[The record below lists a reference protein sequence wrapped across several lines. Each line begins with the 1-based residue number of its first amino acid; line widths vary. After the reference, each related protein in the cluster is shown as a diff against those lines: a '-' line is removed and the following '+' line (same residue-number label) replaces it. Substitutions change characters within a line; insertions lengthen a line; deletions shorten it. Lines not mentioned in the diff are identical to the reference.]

1 MVIFV
6 EDIPRD
12 GLDINEIF
20 DVDPKD
26 LVEKSSFLD
35 PVSAEVRIIR
45 SGDKIVVRGNVKTTI
60 ELECTRCLAPYS
72 EKIDSSFDLVF
83 FPEEVVTFEE
93 EIELKEEDLNT
104 LYYKEGIIDIDRIII
119 DQINLSIPFKPLCS
133 EECKGLCPVCGKN
146 LNEGPCGCEVKK
158 SDPRINLIIENMRGK

>member
-1 MVIFV
+1 MVIFI

-12 GLDINEIF
+12 GLNINEIF
-20 DVDPKD
+20 DVNPED
-26 LVEKSSFLD
+26 LVEKSTFLD
-35 PVSAEVRIIR
+35 PVSAIVKVFR
-45 SGDKIVVRGNVKTTI
+45 SGDKIVVRGKVETAI
-60 ELECTRCLAPYS
+60 ELKCTRCLSPYT
-72 EKIDSSFDLVF
+72 EKINSSFDLVF
-83 FPEEVVTFEE
+83 FPEDSVNFEE

-104 LYYKEGIIDIDRIII
+104 LYYKEGVIDIDRIII

-133 EECKGLCPVCGKN
+133 EDCKGLCPVCGKN

>member
-158 SDPRINLIIENMRGK
+158 NDPRINLIIENMRGK